1 MPQLFNGLWR
11 PRLNGINPPPIK
23 SRKQGFELGVG
34 ERRQSILD
42 TGPGEA
48 VLFQPLVGQ
57 HDAGPMLVDQLQ
69 PARLARPEHEDRSG
83 ERLCSAPH
91 NRSYVSG
98 EIMWRIRP
106 WAGRG
111 PSNLEFSAT

>member
-1 MPQLFNGLWR
+1 MAF
-11 PRLNGINPPPIK
+11 RLRDDK
-23 SRKQGFELGVG
+23 SGYISAK
-34 ERRQSILD
+34 
-42 TGPGEA
+42 
-48 VLFQPLVGQ
+48 
-57 HDAGPMLVDQLQ
+57 
-69 PARLARPEHEDRSG
+69 
-83 ERLCSAPH
+83 RLCSAPH